1 MRVFLCLKLIQSHCI
16 ILLIDIIRIMRNFL
30 NELFELFWSI
40 FASKYG
46 ELCCYYIIL
55 AGFLYYS
62 LRVFFC
68 FSILFR
74 HANLSR
80 VRNRN
85 QHLSKLQTRRSSY
98 HSKTS
103 AHRSPSLAIC
113 TNSQDLSSFFE
124 SGHFEAEITRVPEK
138 RNMKNM
144 KNISLSLLYN
154 YSFSYSFFS
163 PPSGI

>member
-1 MRVFLCLKLIQSHCI
+1 MPVLSFFGPFSHPNMVNYAVI
-16 ILLIDIIRIMRNFL
+16 ILYWQGF
-30 NELFELFWSI
+30 
-40 FASKYG
+40 
-46 ELCCYYIIL
+46 YIWF
-55 AGFLYYS
+55 AGFFCKLYYS
-62 LRVFFC
+62 LRGFFF
-68 FSILFR
+68 FSIRFR
-74 HANLSR
+74 HASLSR

-124 SGHFEAEITRVPEK
+124 SGHFEAEITRGAEK

>member
-1 MRVFLCLKLIQSHCI
+1 MSFLSFFGPFSHPNLNNYAII
-16 ILLIDIIRIMRNFL
+16 ILYWQGF
-30 NELFELFWSI
+30 
-40 FASKYG
+40 
-46 ELCCYYIIL
+46 YIWF
-55 AGFLYYS
+55 AGFFCKLYYS
-62 LRVFFC
+62 RRVFN
-68 FSILFR
+68 ILFR

-124 SGHFEAEITRVPEK
+124 SGHFEAEITRGADNE
-138 RNMKNM
+138 NMENIE
-144 KNISLSLLYN
+144 NISLSLLYN
-154 YSFSYSFFS
+154 YSFSNSHFAH
-163 PPSGI
+163 PMRI